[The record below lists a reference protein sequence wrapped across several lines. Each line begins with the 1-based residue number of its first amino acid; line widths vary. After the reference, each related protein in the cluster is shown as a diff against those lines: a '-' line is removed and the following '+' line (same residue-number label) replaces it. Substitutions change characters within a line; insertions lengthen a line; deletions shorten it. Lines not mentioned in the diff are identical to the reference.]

1 MVDSGIYKKTNK
13 VNIIKIKISVEM
25 RHHNKNRKFGRETN
39 QRKALMRSLCLAL
52 IKSEKIKTTEAKAKE
67 LRPMI
72 EKLITRGKNQT
83 LASKKLI
90 ISKLGQKTL
99 SKKLIEEIS
108 PKYKERKGGY
118 TRITKLSKRGADSS
132 PMAIIEFV

>member
-1 MVDSGIYKKTNK
+1 VDSGIYKKTNK

>member
-1 MVDSGIYKKTNK
+1 
-13 VNIIKIKISVEM
+13 M